1 MMSKP
6 FNSVFETTLRILV
19 LMEVF
24 IKPKT
29 VDMLC
34 MADFV
39 TTYGLCFGISNHN
52 INGEN
57 KFKFSELAAR
67 REKVGAALRDLCL
80 MGMAISSAEK
90 DGINYSLTETGSKL
104 ASELDSAY
112 AEAYRATAQRTVE
125 ILAKMDEQEVL
136 NLIAHEA
143 SVSIGGAKE

>member
-1 MMSKP
+1 MSNP

-39 TTYGLCFGISNHN
+39 TTYGLCFGVSNHN

-67 REKVGAALRDLCL
+67 REKAGAALRDLCL
-80 MGMAISSAEK
+80 MGLAISSAEN

-112 AEAYRATAQRTVE
+112 AEGYRATAQRTVE
-125 ILAKMDEQEVL
+125 ILVKMDEQEVL

>member
-1 MMSKP
+1 MSNP

-39 TTYGLCFGISNHN
+39 TTYGLCLGVSNHN

-80 MGMAISSAEK
+80 MGLAISSVEK

-125 ILAKMDEQEVL
+125 ILMKMDEQEVL
-136 NLIAHEA
+136 NIIAHEA